1 MSTDALPVDEPATE
15 PIDEPVA
22 GPVDG
27 PVDGSAAEP
36 VARLKHPRAIRWLHW
51 INFPLLFVM
60 IWSGLR
66 IYWAEDVY
74 AFGIGSWQWF
84 AFFPEAIY
92 ENLDLERRLAR
103 GMAFHFAFGWL
114 FVINGV
120 IYTIYLALSGEW
132 RTILPDRRTPKE
144 AKDVVLHDLHLKKKA
159 PPQGIYNAA
168 QRMSYTIV
176 LIMAAIIVVT
186 GFAIYKPTQL
196 YPLPL
201 LFGGYQGARVI
212 HFAMTI
218 GLLLFFLVHVIQVI
232 RAGWNNFRAMV
243 TGYEV
248 EYPGTITDEDDGR
261 PPSDP
266 ASGDEVDT
274 SADVDEESPVDAA
287 AEVAR

>member
-1 MSTDALPVDEPATE
+1 MSSDTA
-15 PIDEPVA
+15 PIT
-22 GPVDG
+22 
-27 PVDGSAAEP
+27 EP

-103 GMAFHFAFGWL
+103 GMAFHFAVGWL

-132 RTILPDRRTPKE
+132 RTILPDRKTPKE
-144 AKDVVLHDLHLKKKA
+144 AKDVVLHDLHLKKEA

-186 GFAIYKPTQL
+186 GFAIYKPSQL
-196 YPLPL
+196 HPLPL
-201 LFGGYQGARVI
+201 LFGGYQGARLI

-218 GLLLFFLVHVIQVI
+218 GLLLFFLVHVLQVI

-243 TGYEV
+243 TGYEI
-248 EYPGTITDEDDGR
+248 EYPETTADEDADELL
-261 PPSDP
+261 SDP
-266 ASGDEVDT
+266 SVGGEVDA
-274 SADVDEESPVDAA
+274 SDDVGEGSPIDAT
-287 AEVAR
+287 AEVAQ

>member
-1 MSTDALPVDEPATE
+1 MRRVTEMTDGAGAGAGASSGANVSSGATVDAT
-15 PIDEPVA
+15 
-22 GPVDG
+22 
-27 PVDGSAAEP
+27 P

-103 GMAFHFAFGWL
+103 GMAFHFTFGWL
-114 FVINGV
+114 FVINGL
-120 IYTIYLALSGEW
+120 IYAIYLAASGEW
-132 RTILPDRRTPKE
+132 RHIVPDRRTPRE
-144 AKDVVLHDLHLKKKA
+144 AKDVLLHDLHMKKET
-159 PPQGIYNAA
+159 PPQGLYNAA
-168 QRMSYTIV
+168 QRMAYTIV
-176 LIMAAIIVVT
+176 LLMATIIVVS

-201 LFGGYQGARVI
+201 LFGGYQGARLI
-212 HFAMTI
+212 HFSMTI
-218 GLLLFFLVHVIQVI
+218 GLLLFFLVHVVQVI

-243 TGYEV
+243 TGYEI
-248 EYPGTITDEDDGR
+248 ETPEPEPEHEPELGRPETGPGTDDG
-261 PPSDP
+261 P
-266 ASGDEVDT
+266 AE
-274 SADVDEESPVDAA
+274 PVEP
-287 AEVAR
+287 AEVSR